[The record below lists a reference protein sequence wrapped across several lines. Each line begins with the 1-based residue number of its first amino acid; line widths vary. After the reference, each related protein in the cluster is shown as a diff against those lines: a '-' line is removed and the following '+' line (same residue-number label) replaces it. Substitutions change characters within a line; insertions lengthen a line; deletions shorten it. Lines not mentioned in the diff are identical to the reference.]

1 MSPKKGLPEQIAQ
14 QYSKLSYLRLDREHR
29 LLLPKYK
36 YVLAKLDKA
45 CKCSVSSLKLK
56 TAVILIDDFFLHL
69 YFLIS
74 K

>member
-1 MSPKKGLPEQIAQ
+1 MFTIEFGKQMLKSLHYINNASFLNIKNFNPICNEVK
-14 QYSKLSYLRLDREHR
+14 
-29 LLLPKYK
+29 
-36 YVLAKLDKA
+36 
-45 CKCSVSSLKLK
+45 LKLK